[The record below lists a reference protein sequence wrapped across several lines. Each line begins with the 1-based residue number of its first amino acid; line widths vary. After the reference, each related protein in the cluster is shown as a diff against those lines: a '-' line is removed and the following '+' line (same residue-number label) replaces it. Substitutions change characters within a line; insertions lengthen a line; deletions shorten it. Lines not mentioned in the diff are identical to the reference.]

1 IVGGTMV
8 DSSVAGTYVITY
20 DVSDSNGNPA
30 VQQTRTVNVNDF
42 TAPVITLN
50 GDSSINI
57 ALGSVY
63 NDAGASASD
72 NIDGDISAS
81 IIQSGAVD
89 TGTIGSYTLVYNVS
103 DAAGNDAIPVTRT
116 VNVADASGPVITL
129 IGNNPIDHEVNT
141 IFTDPGATALD
152 NVDGDVSS
160 NIGVSGTVNAAV
172 VGSYV
177 LSYNVNDS
185 SGNPANTVNRTVN
198 VQDTGAPSIT
208 VLGSSPL
215 NHELNTPYTDAGA
228 TANDALDGDL
238 SAGIIVGGTMVDS
251 SVAGTYIITYDVSDS
266 NGNPA
271 PQQTRT
277 VNVNDFTDP
286 VITLI
291 GDSFVSVDIDSI
303 YTDAGASASDN
314 IDGDISS
321 NIIPSGFVDTSTPGS
336 YTLNYDVS
344 DAAGNAAAT
353 VSRTVNVSDSSG
365 PTITLIG
372 GDTIEHQQGT
382 IFNDPGA
389 SAFDA
394 VDGDVSS
401 NISITGFVNASVA
414 GSYALTYNVSDSQGN
429 PATPVT
435 RTVNVAD
442 SLPPVIT
449 LIGDNPLHVEL
460 NGSFT
465 ELGATASDS
474 VDGDLSSAIIISGDA
489 VNTSIAGTYITR
501 YNVSDNTGNSAIEV
515 TRTVLVSDTTIPVIS
530 LLGSNPMSIALGSI
544 FSDPGATASDNIDG
558 NISTSIIPSGSVDP
572 TTLGSYTLSYDVSD
586 SAGNAALT
594 VTRVVNVEDNS
605 APLISLLGDNPMDI
619 SLGGSYNEA
628 GATATDNVD
637 GDLTSSI
644 AINGSVDTDTP
655 GTYTISY
662 SVSDSEGNVGNATR
676 QVNVI
681 DNTSSDTVPPVI
693 SLLGNNPILIEL
705 GGTYFE
711 PGATAVDGVD
721 GDLSASIA
729 ISGFVATNAVG
740 SYQVTYNVSDLSGNA
755 ALTVTRTVI
764 VQDTTAPVISLL
776 GSDPSYHEQGTTY
789 IDAGATASDF
799 GSDISS
805 SIFVSGDVNENIA
818 GTYTLSYDVA
828 DAQGND
834 ATTVTRT
841 VHVVDTTPPSISVLG
856 DNPVE
861 VIQGHVYSD
870 LGVSATDNID
880 GDISSNVSI
889 DTSGLDMS
897 TPGSY
902 QVHFNVTDAAGN
914 SALTQT
920 RTVTVIPLVKTF
932 SASPGL
938 DAGSSSNSTSMTI
951 SDDRQLADLNV
962 MIDISH
968 GRPGDLILTLTS
980 PAGTSVVIMDRPGT
994 TGGWFDFGCANDDVD
1009 ATFDDQGSSA
1019 VENVC
1024 NSSPGIGGTVI
1035 PHNALS
1041 AFNGES
1047 TQGVWTLKV
1056 EDKATITNSG
1066 TLNTWALETI
1076 IQ

>member
-1 IVGGTMV
+1 
-8 DSSVAGTYVITY
+8 
-20 DVSDSNGNPA
+20 
-30 VQQTRTVNVNDF
+30 
-42 TAPVITLN
+42 
-50 GDSSINI
+50 
-57 ALGSVY
+57 
-63 NDAGASASD
+63 
-72 NIDGDISAS
+72 
-81 IIQSGAVD
+81 
-89 TGTIGSYTLVYNVS
+89 
-103 DAAGNDAIPVTRT
+103 
-116 VNVADASGPVITL
+116 
-129 IGNNPIDHEVNT
+129 
-141 IFTDPGATALD
+141 
-152 NVDGDVSS
+152 
-160 NIGVSGTVNAAV
+160 
-172 VGSYV
+172 
-177 LSYNVNDS
+177 
-185 SGNPANTVNRTVN
+185 
-198 VQDTGAPSIT
+198 
-208 VLGSSPL
+208 
-215 NHELNTPYTDAGA
+215 
-228 TANDALDGDL
+228 
-238 SAGIIVGGTMVDS
+238 
-251 SVAGTYIITYDVSDS
+251 
-266 NGNPA
+266 
-271 PQQTRT
+271 
-277 VNVNDFTDP
+277 NDFTDP

-705 GGTYFE
+705 GG
-711 PGATAVDGVD
+711 
-721 GDLSASIA
+721 
-729 ISGFVATNAVG
+729 
-740 SYQVTYNVSDLSGNA
+740 
-755 ALTVTRTVI
+755 
-764 VQDTTAPVISLL
+764 
-776 GSDPSYHEQGTTY
+776 
-789 IDAGATASDF
+789 
-799 GSDISS
+799 
-805 SIFVSGDVNENIA
+805 
-818 GTYTLSYDVA
+818 
-828 DAQGND
+828 
-834 ATTVTRT
+834 
-841 VHVVDTTPPSISVLG
+841 
-856 DNPVE
+856 
-861 VIQGHVYSD
+861 
-870 LGVSATDNID
+870 
-880 GDISSNVSI
+880 
-889 DTSGLDMS
+889 
-897 TPGSY
+897 
-902 QVHFNVTDAAGN
+902 
-914 SALTQT
+914 
-920 RTVTVIPLVKTF
+920 
-932 SASPGL
+932 
-938 DAGSSSNSTSMTI
+938 
-951 SDDRQLADLNV
+951 
-962 MIDISH
+962 
-968 GRPGDLILTLTS
+968 
-980 PAGTSVVIMDRPGT
+980 
-994 TGGWFDFGCANDDVD
+994 
-1009 ATFDDQGSSA
+1009 
-1019 VENVC
+1019 
-1024 NSSPGIGGTVI
+1024 
-1035 PHNALS
+1035 
-1041 AFNGES
+1041 
-1047 TQGVWTLKV
+1047 
-1056 EDKATITNSG
+1056 
-1066 TLNTWALETI
+1066 
-1076 IQ
+1076 